1 MLLFNYHVLFLI
13 ILGFV
18 KKKKQQQPY
27 RELFRPK
34 GTLLIVFLIEV
45 FSVFVVTLNAP
56 AQYFL
61 VFVFLFLG
69 GGAGGLGVGFSLCHE
84 LNLCLATTRELP
96 SNSTSDQSKFY
107 AKLC

>member
-1 MLLFNYHVLFLI
+1 M
-13 ILGFV
+13 

-34 GTLLIVFLIEV
+34 GKLLIVFLIEV
-45 FSVFVVTLNAP
+45 FSVFVVTLKAP

-61 VFVFLFLG
+61 VYFGG

>member
-1 MLLFNYHVLFLI
+1 M
-13 ILGFV
+13 

-27 RELFRPK
+27 GGLFRPK

-61 VFVFLFLG
+61 
-69 GGAGGLGVGFSLCHE
+69 GVGRGGWGFGFLSATNWTYASQQHESYQATPLPISLSFT
-84 LNLCLATTRELP
+84 LN
-96 SNSTSDQSKFY
+96 Y
-107 AKLC
+107 ARGLISFKRIKT

>member
-61 VFVFLFLG
+61 GVGRG
-69 GGAGGLGVGFSLCHE
+69 GWGLGFLS
-84 LNLCLATTRELP
+84 AT
-96 SNSTSDQSKFY
+96 N
-107 AKLC
+107 

>member
-18 KKKKQQQPY
+18 KKKQQQQQPY

-61 VFVFLFLG
+61 GVGRG
-69 GGAGGLGVGFSLCHE
+69 GWGLGFLS
-84 LNLCLATTRELP
+84 AT
-96 SNSTSDQSKFY
+96 N
-107 AKLC
+107 

>member
-1 MLLFNYHVLFLI
+1 M
-13 ILGFV
+13 

-61 VFVFLFLG
+61 VFVFLFFLG
-69 GGAGGLGVGFSLCHE
+69 GGGGGGGVGGLVFSLPRTE
-84 LNLCLATTRELP
+84 FMPRYNTRVTKQLHFR
-96 SNSTSDQSKFY
+96 SV
-107 AKLC
+107 

>member
-27 RELFRPK
+27 GGLFRPK

-61 VFVFLFLG
+61 GVGRG
-69 GGAGGLGVGFSLCHE
+69 GWGLGFLSVT
-84 LNLCLATTRELP
+84 N
-96 SNSTSDQSKFY
+96 
-107 AKLC
+107 

>member
-18 KKKKQQQPY
+18 KKKQQQPY

-61 VFVFLFLG
+61 VFVFLFFG
-69 GGAGGLGVGFSLCHE
+69 GGGWGGGGWGLGFLS
-84 LNLCLATTRELP
+84 AT
-96 SNSTSDQSKFY
+96 N
-107 AKLC
+107 

>member
-1 MLLFNYHVLFLI
+1 M
-13 ILGFV
+13 

-45 FSVFVVTLNAP
+45 FSVFGVTLNAP

-61 VFVFLFLG
+61 VFVFLFFLGGGGG

-84 LNLCLATTRELP
+84 LKLCLATTRELP

>member
-27 RELFRPK
+27 RELFRPN

-61 VFVFLFLG
+61 GVGRG
-69 GGAGGLGVGFSLCHE
+69 GWGLGFLS
-84 LNLCLATTRELP
+84 AT
-96 SNSTSDQSKFY
+96 N
-107 AKLC
+107 

>member
-13 ILGFV
+13 ILEK

-69 GGAGGLGVGFSLCHE
+69 GGVGRGVGGWLFSLPRTE
-84 LNLCLATTRELP
+84 LMPRYNTRVTKQLHFR
-96 SNSTSDQSKFY
+96 SV
-107 AKLC
+107 

>member
-1 MLLFNYHVLFLI
+1 M
-13 ILGFV
+13 
-18 KKKKQQQPY
+18 KKKQRQQPY

-61 VFVFLFLG
+61 VFVFFFFFG
-69 GGAGGLGVGFSLCHE
+69 GGGVGGGGWGLVFLSAPNWTYASLQHE
-84 LNLCLATTRELP
+84 SYQATPLPISLSFTLNYPRGLISFKRIKT
-96 SNSTSDQSKFY
+96 
-107 AKLC
+107 

>member
-1 MLLFNYHVLFLI
+1 M
-13 ILGFV
+13 

-61 VFVFLFLG
+61 GVGRG
-69 GGAGGLGVGFSLCHE
+69 GGGVGGWVFSLPRTE
-84 LNLCLATTRELP
+84 LMPRYNTRVTKQLHFR
-96 SNSTSDQSKFY
+96 SV
-107 AKLC
+107 

>member
-1 MLLFNYHVLFLI
+1 MLLFNYHVVFFNH
-13 ILGFV
+13 LGFRE
-18 KKKKQQQPY
+18 KKKQQQPY

-61 VFVFLFLG
+61 
-69 GGAGGLGVGFSLCHE
+69 GVGRGGWGFGFLS
-84 LNLCLATTRELP
+84 AT
-96 SNSTSDQSKFY
+96 N
-107 AKLC
+107 